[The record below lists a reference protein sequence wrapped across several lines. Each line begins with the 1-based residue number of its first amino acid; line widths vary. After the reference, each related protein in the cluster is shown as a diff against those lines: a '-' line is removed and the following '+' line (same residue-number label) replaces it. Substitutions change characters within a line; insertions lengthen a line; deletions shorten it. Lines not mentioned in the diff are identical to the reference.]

1 MAVQEGMYGYA
12 VIDASKE
19 ERSTFIKRTY
29 THLAAAILMFTAIEA
44 MLLGPLKATTLPIAR
59 SMVSSGMTWIAVLIA
74 FMAVGYLA
82 DYWARSARSRTMQY
96 AGLVLYVV
104 AQAIIFMPLLFVATL
119 KTNADVLPTAAIL
132 TLTLFAGLTAT
143 VFITGKDFS
152 FLRTILS
159 VGMFVALGII
169 VVAALYGFTLGAIF
183 SIVLIGLAAGYILYY
198 TSQIQHHYHPDQY
211 VAASLALFAA
221 VALMFW
227 YVILLLLSLSR
238 D

>member
-1 MAVQEGMYGYA
+1 MAIQQGMYGYA

-29 THLAAAILMFTAIEA
+29 IHLAAAILIFTALEA

-59 SMVSSGMTWIAVLIA
+59 SMITGYNWLIVLLA
-74 FMAVGYLA
+74 FMGVGYLA
-82 DYWARSARSRTMQY
+82 DYWARTAASRTMQY
-96 AGLVLYVV
+96 VGLIVYVV
-104 AQAIIFMPLLFVATL
+104 AQAIIFMPLLFIATY
-119 KTNADVLPTAAIL
+119 KTNADVVPTAGIL
-132 TLTLFAGLTAT
+132 TLTLFVGLTAT

-159 VGMFVALGII
+159 VGAFVALGVI
-169 VVAALYGFTLGAIF
+169 VVAVLYGFSLGAIF
-183 SIVLIGLAAGYILYY
+183 SIVLIGLASGYILYY
-198 TSQIQHHYHPDQY
+198 TSQIQRHYHPDQH

-227 YVILLLLSLSR
+227 YVIILLLSLSR

>member
-1 MAVQEGMYGYA
+1 MAVQESMYGYA

-29 THLAAAILMFTAIEA
+29 THLAAAILMFTALEA
-44 MLLGPLKATTLPIAR
+44 MLLGPLKETTFPLMKT
-59 SMVSSGMTWIAVLIA
+59 MVSSRASWLVVLLA
-74 FMAVGYLA
+74 FMGVGWVA
-82 DYWARSARSRTMQY
+82 DYWARTSASRTMQY
-96 AGLVLYVV
+96 VGLIVYVL
-104 AQAIIFMPLLFVATL
+104 AEAIIFMPLLYIATHL
-119 KTNADVLPTAAIL
+119 TSADVLPTAAIL
-132 TLTLFAGLTAT
+132 TLTLFVGLTAT

-159 VGMFVALGII
+159 VGLFVAIGVI
-169 VVAALYGFTLGAIF
+169 VVALLFGFTLGAIF
-183 SIVLIGLAAGYILYY
+183 SIVMIGLAAGYILYY
-198 TSQIQHHYHPDQY
+198 TSQIQHHYHPDQH

-227 YVILLLLSLSR
+227 YILILLLSLAR

>member
-29 THLAAAILMFTAIEA
+29 THLAAAILVFTAMEA
-44 MLLGPLKATTLPIAR
+44 MLLGPLKETTYPMMRAML
-59 SMVSSGMTWIAVLIA
+59 SSRMSWIGVLLA
-74 FMAVGYLA
+74 FMAVGWVA
-82 DYWARSARSRTMQY
+82 DYWARSATSRTMQY
-96 AGLVLYVV
+96 VGLIVYVL
-104 AQAIIFMPLLFVATL
+104 AEAIIFMPLLYIATHL
-119 KTNADVLPTAAIL
+119 TNPDVLPTAAIL
-132 TLTLFAGLTAT
+132 TLTLFTGLTAT

-152 FLRTILS
+152 FLRTLLS
-159 VGMFVALGII
+159 VGLFVALGII
-169 VVAALYGFTLGAIF
+169 VVAVLYGFTLGAIF
-183 SIVLIGLAAGYILYY
+183 SIVMIGLAAGYILYY
-198 TSQIQHHYHPDQY
+198 TSQIQHHYQPDQH

-227 YVILLLLSLSR
+227 YVLLLLISLSR